1 MKILI
6 TGGFGNIGQELTRE
20 LLKRG
25 FNVRVFDIKNKKN
38 LKIAKSLKEVET
50 FFGDITK
57 KEEIKEAIKDI
68 DIVVHLAFIIP
79 KISSTGI
86 DIDKKPKIAEKV
98 NIDGTK
104 NLIESMKE
112 IGKPEKII
120 FTSSVHVYGITQ
132 HLPPPRKVNEDLNP
146 NDLYSYHKV
155 ICEKMIK
162 ESNLKYLI
170 LRLGASI
177 TLDLK
182 IVNFVKG
189 LFEVPL
195 DNRIEYVHSKDIA
208 TAIANAIERDDVWGK
223 TLNIGGGKNCQFL
236 YKDFVKEILE
246 AIGIGMFPEELFTKN
261 YFAVDFL
268 DTEESEKLLKYQKR
282 GLKDYIED
290 VKKELGL
297 KIYLIKIFK
306 PFIRWYIM
314 LKSPNF
320 SFKYLFLK
328 NYSFYK
334 KI

>member
-1 MKILI
+1 L
-6 TGGFGNIGQELTRE
+6 
-20 LLKRG
+20 
-25 FNVRVFDIKNKKN
+25 
-38 LKIAKSLKEVET
+38 
-50 FFGDITK
+50 
-57 KEEIKEAIKDI
+57 
-68 DIVVHLAFIIP
+68 
-79 KISSTGI
+79 
-86 DIDKKPKIAEKV
+86 
-98 NIDGTK
+98 
-104 NLIESMKE
+104 
-112 IGKPEKII
+112 
-120 FTSSVHVYGITQ
+120 
-132 HLPPPRKVNEDLNP
+132 
-146 NDLYSYHKV
+146 
-155 ICEKMIK
+155 
-162 ESNLKYLI
+162 
-170 LRLGASI
+170 
-177 TLDLK
+177 
-182 IVNFVKG
+182 
-189 LFEVPL
+189 
-195 DNRIEYVHSKDIA
+195 
-208 TAIANAIERDDVWGK
+208 
-223 TLNIGGGKNCQFL
+223 GKNIKYRWREKLSIL